1 MTKEYIPK
9 IKILIKKIS
18 YIILIEILIFVIF
31 VGYEFI
37 NWRKNINTLNSL
49 TNELM
54 TKSEMFTNLNIMDKE
69 SDNILINI
77 DESKKRLF
85 TKDEY
90 EIFISNLPSRLINFN
105 IKDFEIDVGG
115 ENFIIENNEDYKE
128 VQVYLIGTGTIDSI
142 EKFLVFIEN
151 NEKII
156 KVLDLTL
163 NLTNI
168 ENEYT
173 IDLSLILP
181 ITY

>member
-37 NWRKNINTLNSL
+37 NWRKNINNLNSL
-49 TNELM
+49 TNELI
-54 TKSEMFTNLNIMDKE
+54 TKSEMFTNLNKMDKE
-69 SDNILINI
+69 SDNILIKI
-77 DESKKRLF
+77 EEDKKRLF

-90 EIFISNLPSRLINFN
+90 ELFISNLPSRLINFN
-105 IKDFEIDVGG
+105 IKDFEIDVEG
-115 ENFIIENNEDYKE
+115 ENFIIENNEDFKE

-156 KVLDLTL
+156 KVLDLSL
-163 NLTNI
+163 NLTNV
-168 ENEYT
+168 ENEYI